1 MTTGKI
7 YEASMDVY
15 QDQASELFNFYAN
28 AAQKIMQQEDDCDRR
43 IAELN
48 QEAANIQGESGA
60 AVRNYIIGGVVAL
73 LGIILGIAVH
83 WAFLLLILAGIGVAV
98 LGLTKGGSI
107 KKRVEQVQQ
116 QIMQVQQERQRIF
129 RGYKITKMGVVYVP
143 VARKQP
149 FNDKGVVVDYT
160 GTTPRSTIS
169 LQVAN
174 NPDALVQTL
183 NDLERLSTEAPLVEN
198 NEQTEAVETS
208 DYSASIQDV
217 TFYDYFG
224 MMDRTLRTGA
234 YFLSDVS
241 TKEVTIP
248 FVHPQSTMMNYLDSY
263 ATTEVGDAPVVNV
276 YDLQSFDKELQ
287 DFNQINEF
295 NIRFAEQHANFEGV
309 LKHLIRNIG
318 VAVQTVATM
327 KVASNNKLI
336 DSSNQLLFTI
346 LKNSYNHYSPLL
358 EHEEIEKMRNTNFNY
373 SETVENYR
381 PFQMKASSRVRY
393 DALTGNWVAE
403 DGTVTTMPFGISQIQ
418 EEIVAPIV
426 QNLLAESRL
435 ERMKIYNDIKNQKI
449 NYLNQWHQDTEDF
462 YGRNR
467 SSSDDLL
474 NIMRSNMTKFIAAQE
489 TVKSMA
495 GIKGNMRRQ
504 MELGQAASG
513 ELEDKKEGENSE
525 AETLATFE
533 LQSQQ
538 FRKAQEDFDEYMERL
553 KDDIDERARNFEY
566 IEFYDASLRD
576 SNAKEL
582 ITASDTQDELDER
595 RRPLAN
601 INPLYAKAS
610 ILPPAPQVDDSV
622 NEQLSLNVAR
632 YAANAL
638 EEIDGHDGMFVP
650 PVAPM
655 PPVAHEYPTT
665 EPEPP
670 MAPEPSVVPEPP
682 VVPEYPATEPE
693 PPVVPEPPVEPEPP
707 IAPVDYTEPTLTVA
721 PEPPVAPVP
730 PVVPEPPVAPVPPVE
745 PVTPTPPPLP
755 PTGDG
760 MTPPPVPPVPPTN
773 ITI

>member
-1 MTTGKI
+1 MTGKI
-7 YEASMDVY
+7 NEASMDVY

-43 IAELN
+43 IAQLN
-48 QEAANIQGESGA
+48 EEVEHTQKESKSIIMY
-60 AVRNYIIGGVVAL
+60 YIIGGVVAL
-73 LGIILGIAVH
+73 LGI
-83 WAFLLLILAGIGVAV
+83 V
-98 LGLTKGGSI
+98 LGLVASPALFALILVGAGIAIIGMVKGNGI
-107 KKRVEQVQQ
+107 GKRVAEIQEKIQ
-116 QIMQVQQERQRIF
+116 QVQQERQRIF
-129 RGYKITKMGVVYVP
+129 RGYKVTKMGVAYVP
-143 VARKQP
+143 VARKEP

-160 GTTPRSTIS
+160 GSTPRSSIN

-174 NPDALVQTL
+174 NPDALAQTL
-183 NDLERLSTEAPLVEN
+183 KDLESLSTEAPLVEN
-198 NEQTEAVETS
+198 NEQTEDVETS
-208 DYSASIQDV
+208 DYSSSIQDV

-241 TKEVTIP
+241 TKEVNIP
-248 FVHPQSTMMNYLDSY
+248 FVHPNSPMMEYLDTY
-263 ATTEVGDAPVVNV
+263 ATTDVEGAPVVPV
-276 YDLQSFDKELQ
+276 YDLNTFDGELQ

-295 NIRFAEQHANFEGV
+295 NIKFAEQNANFEGV

-381 PFQMKASSRVRY
+381 PFQLKASSRVLY
-393 DALTGNWVAE
+393 DPISGNWVAE
-403 DGTVTTMPFGISQIQ
+403 DGTSTTMPFGISQIQ

-426 QNLLAESRL
+426 QNLLAESRM

-495 GIKGNMRRQ
+495 SIKSNMQQQ
-504 MELGQAASG
+504 MQLGQAAMG
-513 ELEDKKEGENSE
+513 EIGPTENNEEIDGEN
-525 AETLATFE
+525 LAAFE

-538 FRKAQEDFDEYMERL
+538 FRKAQEDFDDYMERL

-566 IEFYDASLRD
+566 IEYYDASLRD
-576 SNAKEL
+576 SNAKDL
-582 ITASDTQDELDER
+582 VTAADTQDELDDR
-595 RRPLAN
+595 RRPLAS

-622 NEQLSLNVAR
+622 SEQLSLNVAR

-638 EEIDGHDGMFVP
+638 EEIERHNEQTEAQVMQPQMDEQPEIQPDVQPEVSETPEYTETTIVEEPAVMPETNAEVP
-650 PVAPM
+650 EPMMPPM
-655 PPVAHEYPTT
+655 PPVEETAEAPTDG
-665 EPEPP
+665 
-670 MAPEPSVVPEPP
+670 MV
-682 VVPEYPATEPE
+682 
-693 PPVVPEPPVEPEPP
+693 
-707 IAPVDYTEPTLTVA
+707 
-721 PEPPVAPVP
+721 
-730 PVVPEPPVAPVPPVE
+730 
-745 PVTPTPPPLP
+745 PPPLP
-755 PTGDG
+755 QQPEGG
-760 MTPPPVPPVPPTN
+760 MIPPPIPGQPTAAPTQQGN
-773 ITI
+773 N